1 MARKS
6 FKSLHAKKSLGQN
19 FLTDSFWIQRIVQ
32 AFALTPTD
40 TVLEIGPGKGVLTR
54 ELLKY
59 TDNLYAVEIDQRMVE
74 LLQEELGSPANLK
87 LVHAD
92 FLEYNLSQDLAGK
105 PVRILGNLP
114 YHVTSGILLRVLE
127 EVIRYH
133 QNPAQAA
140 RITDF
145 SIMIQ
150 LEVAD
155 RILAPPGGRNYGILT
170 VYRDLLCEGER
181 LLDVPP
187 EAFYPKPK
195 VMSSVMRLI
204 PRDTPTAQVD
214 DWDSLRRLVR
224 AAFNQ
229 RRKMMRNSLASV
241 PGLPG
246 IDELEKIAPEILDKR
261 PEQLTPQDF
270 AAVANRIFAYQREAH
285 HEQP

>member
-1 MARKS
+1 MAQKS
-6 FKSLHAKKSLGQN
+6 YKSLHAKKSLGQN
-19 FLTDSFWIQRIVQ
+19 FLSDSFWIQRIVQ

-59 TDNLYAVEIDQRMVE
+59 TNCLYAVEIDQRMVGH
-74 LLQEELGSPANLK
+74 LQEEFPDAPNLN

-92 FLEYNLSQDLAGK
+92 FLEYNLSQELAGK

-133 QNPAQAA
+133 QDPSAAA

-155 RILAPPGGRNYGILT
+155 RILASPGGREYGILT
-170 VYRDLLCEGER
+170 VYRDLLCTGER

-187 EAFYPKPK
+187 EAFYPRPK
-195 VMSSVMRLI
+195 VMSAVMRLI
-204 PRDTPTAQVD
+204 PRDTPKARVD
-214 DWDSLRRLVR
+214 DWDCLRRLVR
-224 AAFNQ
+224 AAFNK
-229 RRKMMRNSLASV
+229 RRKMMRNSLAGV
-241 PGLPG
+241 PGLPS
-246 IDELEKIAPEILDKR
+246 IEEIEQIAPEVLDLR
-261 PEQLTPQDF
+261 PEQLLPQDF
-270 AAVANRIFAYQREAH
+270 ASIANRIHAFQREAGNVIT
-285 HEQP
+285 